1 LEGIQRLMNLWV
13 DHRLVRDQAFKAMQ
27 VFMGKLEAA
36 AAAMVSTI
44 VTARLT
50 SADVC
55 VEL

>member
-1 LEGIQRLMNLWV
+1 MNLGV

-55 VEL
+55 AEL